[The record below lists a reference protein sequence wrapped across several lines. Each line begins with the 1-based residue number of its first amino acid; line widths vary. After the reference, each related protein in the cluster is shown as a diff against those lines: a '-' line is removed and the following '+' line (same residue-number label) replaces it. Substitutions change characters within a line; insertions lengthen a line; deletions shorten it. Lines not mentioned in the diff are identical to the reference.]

1 MRHLLH
7 PNAPKRAIALLML
20 STSALLGGQC
30 SPSDASRTPA
40 AQTRS
45 LASQDLSQPDSQAAT
60 SKPSDITQAP
70 FTLELPSEFEQLK
83 PEQVNADATLVA
95 RTRDEQVMFMVIA
108 SPVPALAGVTPPDT
122 REFRQQALQLMRHNL
137 TGVELIERGERQIG
151 AQQALTAKVMA
162 KVGGQPHVYELAYMQ
177 HKGWRYQLIA
187 FSHSASEQLLKQ
199 RVDQL
204 VGAWRFKDT

>member
-1 MRHLLH
+1 MRHMNQL
-7 PNAPKRAIALLML
+7 PGASALLML
-20 STSALLGGQC
+20 SASALLGGQC
-30 SPSDASRTPA
+30 SPSDMSSTPA

-45 LASQDLSQPDSQAAT
+45 LTGQDLSQPDTQAAAT
-60 SKPSDITQAP
+60 PSPSGSVQAP

-95 RTRDEQVMFMVIA
+95 RTRDEQVMFMVIT

-137 TGVELIERGERQIG
+137 SGVELIERGERQIG
-151 AQQALTAKVMA
+151 SQPALTAKVMA
-162 KVGGQPHVYELAYMQ
+162 KVGGQPHIYELAYMQ